1 MEMTSRAREVIV
13 PLCPALMKPHLE
25 DCIQVWDPQYRKDL
39 ELLERVQRRATKVV
53 RELEHL
59 SYKKKKKRLRG
70 LGFFSLTGKGSG
82 EIKLW
87 PFSIW
92 RELINRWET
101 DFLHGQIK
109 IGQGGMVLN

>member
-59 SYKKKKKRLRG
+59 SYKKKKKKKAERAGLFQPDRKRLRG
-70 LGFFSLTGKGSG
+70 
-82 EIKLW
+82 
-87 PFSIW
+87 
-92 RELINRWET
+92 
-101 DFLHGQIK
+101 D
-109 IGQGGMVLN
+109 